1 MKLNNENYNE
11 LKEKAI
17 KMLNESEDKPTAL
30 AEVIEMFASEKHKD
44 LINEIQTQAVK
55 AASDSNYANKLGLR
69 ALSKEEEQFYEKFRD
84 IKQAISGSQIDLIP
98 TSIVDLTLENVKES
112 EPILKLINFAPAG
125 VKRWIVA
132 EKSGSYAWSGIT
144 SSLSG
149 ELTPN
154 ISGLVTDLCKLDA
167 YLVIPKAIRELSYQ
181 FMDKY
186 FMAILQETLQ
196 AGLAYGYLCGSGKEQ
211 PIGIYKQLSK
221 TNEDGTH
228 KDKTVNTD
236 LTKFSPKG
244 LAAAKVSLTNS
255 GKRILGKIY
264 LVCNPEDRANY
275 VDPAILDDQG
285 NLVSSYKNLEVVECT
300 ENPKGKAVLTLE
312 GKYTMGMDGIK
323 ISEYKETKA
332 VEDADLIVGK
342 VYANGRAVADNVA
355 YVFDVTKL
363 EEYVPTIKTISTVVS
378 LPETKTNTSDTNQN
392 AGA

>member
-11 LKEKAI
+11 LKTKAI

-30 AEVIEMFASEKHKD
+30 AEVVEMFAEEKHKD
-44 LINEIQTQAVK
+44 LINEIQTQAIK
-55 AASDSNYANKLGLR
+55 AAADSNYLNKLGLR
-69 ALSKEEEQFYEKFRD
+69 ILNKEEEQFYEKFKD

-112 EPILKLINFAPAG
+112 EPILKLIKFAPAG

-144 SSLSG
+144 ASLSG

-154 ISGLVTDLCKLDA
+154 ITGLVTDICKLDA
-167 YLVIPKAIRELSYQ
+167 YLVIPKAIRNLSYQ

-186 FMAILQETLQ
+186 FMAILQEALQ
-196 AGLAYGYLCGSGKEQ
+196 AGLAYGYLCGNGKNQ
-211 PIGIYKQLSK
+211 PIGIYKQLDR

-244 LAAAKVSLTNS
+244 LAAAKISLTNS

-285 NLVSSYKNLEVVECT
+285 NLVSSYKNLEVIECT
-300 ENPKGKAVLTLE
+300 ENPKGKAALTLE
-312 GKYTMGMDGIK
+312 GKYTMGMDGIE

-332 VEDADLIVGK
+332 IEDADLIVGK
-342 VYANGRAVADNVA
+342 VNANGRAVADNVA

-378 LPETKTNTSDTNQN
+378 LPETKTDTNDTNQN